1 MSNVKKVFV
10 PFGCGANVKGIAES
24 NIVIFNKYDDAILVE
39 VEKTDSLSNEKLINL
54 GKVVKTNLNIAK
66 AVNKELQLGN
76 RVLCI
81 GGDHSIALGSISAI
95 ASNIDNLGVIWVDAH
110 GDMNTHL
117 TTETGHI
124 HGMILAALQ
133 GHGHPQLIDIF
144 RPGKK
149 IETRNVV
156 IFGVRDLDKKEQ
168 ELMNEVGVLYIT
180 HKEILKN
187 GLMASLNNVKKYLS
201 NVKNLH
207 ISFDLDS
214 INPQFISGVSV
225 PVKSGFTTEEG
236 KAIIEFLFNN
246 FNVRTADIVEFNKEF
261 DKDEQTEKYLHILIE
276 LFQNK
281 LSIN

>member
-66 AVNKELQLGN
+66 VVNKELQLGN

-187 GLMASLNNVKKYLS
+187 GLMASLNNVRKYLS
-201 NVKNLH
+201 HLKNLH

-214 INPQFISGVSV
+214 INPQFIPGVSV

-246 FNVRTADIVEFNKEF
+246 FNVHTADIVEFNKKF